1 MYQAI
6 FSDVDGTL
14 LNQNHQVTPLTQ
26 KALHQLMERNIPFVV
41 VSARSPSGIFPILK
55 DYQLKASIIAYNGAL
70 VMDQQRYI
78 LAEKGMVTTT
88 ALQVLKE
95 LETFDVAWCVYSF
108 DQWFVKSRHDER
120 ILREESIVKA
130 QSLEATLEDLQTL
143 STVHKILCI
152 CHSSDIFTIEQHL
165 QQVFPQCTIVRS
177 SDILIEIVD
186 LGINKAKAVQKLCQ
200 LWHIPLKNVVAFG
213 DQYNDL
219 DMLMEVGYGWAM
231 GNAPVDI
238 QKKVGRV
245 TQDNNHDGIYHALK
259 SLDKKEEH
267 GM

>member
-1 MYQAI
+1 MYQVV
-6 FSDVDGTL
+6 FSDIDGTL

-26 KALHQLMERNIPFVV
+26 KALQQLAQRNIPFVM

-55 DYQLKASIIAYNGAL
+55 EYQLKASIIAYNGAL
-70 VMDQQRYI
+70 IMDQQRHI
-78 LAEKGMVTTT
+78 LAEKGMSTTT
-88 ALQVLKE
+88 ALKVLKE
-95 LETFDVAWCVYSF
+95 LEIFDIAWCVYSF
-108 DQWFVKSRHDER
+108 DQWFVKNRQDER
-120 ILREESIVKA
+120 ILREENIVKA

-152 CHSSDIFTIEQHL
+152 CHSSEILKIEKHL
-165 QQVFPQCTIVRS
+165 QKYFPQCTIVRS

-200 LWHIPLKNVVAFG
+200 LWNIPLKDAVAFG

-231 GNAPVDI
+231 GNAPIDI

-245 TQDNNHDGIYHALK
+245 TQDYNHDGIYHALK
-259 SLDKKEEH
+259 TLDKKEEH
-267 GM
+267 EM